1 MKKSLLALAIAA
13 SVAAPASAS
22 TAISGGI
29 WLNHQ
34 QTTEDTGSDNSTRE
48 ESTLGTMHNESLILY
63 IDHKKEDSAWQLSS
77 EWRTGQGSFSD
88 SSNNNSGD
96 TSGFHKLWVG
106 YNFSADRQL
115 VIGKSKVPFGFG
127 TTNFWPG
134 DMGLGGYGDQMD
146 VGVKFSDKQDA
157 ISYDLA
163 WFVADDFG
171 TTSTDSMD
179 DNGHWGSA
187 STYRKVNTAVANI
200 GYDLAPGSTIGLSYQ
215 QGELQ
220 DLRKGSSD
228 TDSTFGGHNAWDVW
242 YTGTYGN
249 LSVKAQIIGAE
260 RENINVVSPFLKDA
274 VEAVAAKPASD
285 ATNTSVAMPASDA
298 ILAEAGVPRTADVI
312 KTLRH
317 SLTVSYAA
325 GPFNYYIDYTGVASD
340 TDGNDASDMVAFA
353 PGVSYNYGPG
363 WIYAEYLT
371 QSNYLDSNSDVA
383 DVGNAAND
391 ESKFSALYLTVDYY
405 F

>member
-13 SVAAPASAS
+13 TVAVPASAS

-34 QTTEDTGSDNSTRE
+34 QTTEDTGSDNSVRE
-48 ESTLGTMHNESLILY
+48 ESTLGTVNSEALILY
-63 IDHKKEDSAWQLSS
+63 IDHKQEDSAWQLSA
-77 EWRTGQGSFSD
+77 EWRTGPGSFSD
-88 SSNNNSGD
+88 GSNNSTGD

-106 YNFSADRQL
+106 YNFSEDRQL
-115 VIGKSKVPFGFG
+115 VIGKSQVPFGFG

-134 DMGLGGYGDQMD
+134 DMGLGGFGDQMD

-163 WFVADDFG
+163 WYFADDFG

-179 DNGHWGSA
+179 DNAHWGS
-187 STYRKVNTAVANI
+187 STTYRKVNTAVANV
-200 GYDLAPGSTIGLSYQ
+200 GFELTPSSTIGLSYQ

-220 DLRKGSSD
+220 DLSGTFTDTGSI
-228 TDSTFGGHNAWDVW
+228 FGDHNALNVW

-249 LSVKAQIIGAE
+249 VGVKAQVMATQRNGLDEVIGTDKE
-260 RENINVVSPFLKDA
+260 SNSFVV
-274 VEAVAAKPASD
+274 
-285 ATNTSVAMPASDA
+285 
-298 ILAEAGVPRTADVI
+298 GADEV
-312 KTLRH
+312 KTIRQ

-325 GPFNYYIDYTGVASD
+325 GPFSYYIDYTGVASD
-340 TDGNDASDMVAFA
+340 TDGNDANDMVAFA

-371 QSNYLDSNSDVA
+371 QSNFLDRNADVA
-383 DVGNAAND
+383 DTGNASND
-391 ESKFSALYLTVDYY
+391 ESRFSAMYLTVDYY

>member
-13 SVAAPASAS
+13 SAVAAAPAYAS

-34 QTTEDTGSDNSTRE
+34 LTTESTGTDTPDRE
-48 ESTLGTMHNESLILY
+48 ADTLGTVNSEALVLY
-63 IDHKKEDSAWQLSS
+63 IDHQQEDSAWQLSA
-77 EWRTGQGSFSD
+77 EWRTGPGSFSD
-88 SSNNNSGD
+88 SSNNPTGD

-106 YNFSADRQL
+106 YNFSKDRKV
-115 VIGKSKVPFGFG
+115 VIGKSQVPFGFG

-134 DMGLGGYGDQMD
+134 DMGLGGYGDQLD

-163 WFVADDFG
+163 WYIADDFG
-171 TTSTDSMD
+171 AKSTDTMD
-179 DNGHWGSA
+179 DNKHWGS
-187 STYRKVNTAVANI
+187 STTYRKVNTAVANI
-200 GYDLAPGSTIGLSYQ
+200 GYDLSESSTIGFSYQ

-220 DLRKGSSD
+220 DLSGTFSDKGSI
-228 TDSTFGGHNAWDVW
+228 FAHHNAWDVW
-242 YTGTYGN
+242 YKGTYGN
-249 LSVKAQIIGAE
+249 VGVKAQLMGTQRDGLDEVLVSGVAVGADE
-260 RENINVVSPFLKDA
+260 V
-274 VEAVAAKPASD
+274 
-285 ATNTSVAMPASDA
+285 
-298 ILAEAGVPRTADVI
+298 
-312 KTLRH
+312 KTLRQ

-371 QSNYLDSNSDVA
+371 QSNYLDTNADVA
-383 DVGNAAND
+383 ESAVAGK
-391 ESKFSALYLTVDYY
+391 ESKFSATYLTIDYY

>member
-13 SVAAPASAS
+13 SATAPAYAS

-34 QTTEDTGSDNSTRE
+34 YVTEETGTETTERE
-48 ESTLGTMHNESLILY
+48 GSTLGSTNSEALVLY
-63 IDHKKEDSAWQLSS
+63 IDHQQEDSAWQLSA
-77 EWRTGQGSFSD
+77 EWRTGPGSFSD
-88 SSNNNSGD
+88 SDNNSTGD

-106 YNFSADRQL
+106 YNFSKDRKV
-115 VIGKSKVPFGFG
+115 VIGKSQVPFGFG

-163 WFVADDFG
+163 WYVSDDFG
-171 TTSTDSMD
+171 AKSTDTTD
-179 DNGHWGSA
+179 DNKHWGS
-187 STYRKVNTAVANI
+187 STTYRKVNTAVANI
-200 GYDLAPGSTIGLSYQ
+200 GYDLSESSTIGFSYQ

-220 DLRKGSSD
+220 DLTGTQPD

-249 LSVKAQIIGAE
+249 VGVKAQVMGTQRNGLDKIGTD
-260 RENINVVSPFLKDA
+260 KDE
-274 VEAVAAKPASD
+274 V
-285 ATNTSVAMPASDA
+285 
-298 ILAEAGVPRTADVI
+298 
-312 KTLRH
+312 KTTRQ

-325 GPFNYYIDYTGVASD
+325 GPFSYYIDYTGVATHTKD
-340 TDGNDASDMVAFA
+340 NDASDMVAFA

-371 QSNYLDSNSDVA
+371 QSNYLDRNADVA
-383 DVGNAAND
+383 DAAND
-391 ESKFSALYLTVDYY
+391 DYKLSATYLTIDYY

>member
-34 QTTEDTGSDNSTRE
+34 YETEETGTENTERE
-48 ESTLGTMHNESLILY
+48 GSTLGTMHNESLILY

-88 SSNNNSGD
+88 SPNNNSGD

-115 VIGKSKVPFGFG
+115 VIGKSKNPFGFG
-127 TTNFWPG
+127 TSNFWPG
-134 DMGLGGYGDQMD
+134 DIGLGGFGDQMD

-187 STYRKVNTAVANI
+187 TTYRKVNTAVANI
-200 GYDLAPGSTIGLSYQ
+200 GFDVSENSTVGVSYQ

-220 DLRKGSSD
+220 DLTPTSSD
-228 TDSTFGGHNAWDVW
+228 TDSIFGDHNAWDVW
-242 YTGTYGN
+242 YKGTYGN
-249 LSVKAQIIGAE
+249 VGVKAQVMGTQRNGLDEITGIDGEGDSFVVGADE
-260 RENINVVSPFLKDA
+260 V
-274 VEAVAAKPASD
+274 
-285 ATNTSVAMPASDA
+285 
-298 ILAEAGVPRTADVI
+298 
-312 KTLRH
+312 KTTRQ

-325 GPFNYYIDYTGVASD
+325 GPFSYYIDYTGVATHTKD
-340 TDGNDASDMVAFA
+340 NGASDMVAFA

-371 QSNYLDSNSDVA
+371 QSNYLDRNSDVA
-383 DVGNAAND
+383 DMGDAKD
-391 ESKFSALYLTVDYY
+391 TDYKFSALYLTVDYY

>member
-34 QTTEDTGSDNSTRE
+34 QTTEDTGSDGSVRE

-115 VIGKSKVPFGFG
+115 VIGKSKNPFGFG
-127 TTNFWPG
+127 TSNFWPG
-134 DMGLGGYGDQMD
+134 DMGLGGFGDQMD

-187 STYRKVNTAVANI
+187 TTYRKVNTAVANI
-200 GYDLAPGSTIGLSYQ
+200 GFDVSENSTVGVSYQ

-220 DLRKGSSD
+220 DLSGSEPD
-228 TDSTFGGHNAWDVW
+228 TDSIFGDHNAWDVW

-249 LSVKAQIIGAE
+249 VGVKAQVIGTQ
-260 RENINVVSPFLKDA
+260 RNDLNKI
-274 VEAVAAKPASD
+274 
-285 ATNTSVAMPASDA
+285 
-298 ILAEAGVPRTADVI
+298 GVGADEV
-312 KTLRH
+312 KTMRQ

-325 GPFNYYIDYTGVASD
+325 GPFSYYIDYTGVASD

>member
-34 QTTEDTGSDNSTRE
+34 LTTEFTGTDIPDRE
-48 ESTLGTMHNESLILY
+48 ADTLGTMHNEALILY
-63 IDHKKEDSAWQLSS
+63 IDHKQEDSAWQLSS

-106 YNFSADRQL
+106 YNFSENRQL
-115 VIGKSKVPFGFG
+115 VIGKSKNPFGFG
-127 TTNFWPG
+127 TSNFWPG
-134 DMGLGGYGDQMD
+134 DMGLGGFGDQMD

-171 TTSTDSMD
+171 VKSTDSMD
-179 DNGHWGSA
+179 DNNHWGSA
-187 STYRKVNTAVANI
+187 TTYRKVNTAVANI
-200 GYDLAPGSTIGLSYQ
+200 GFDVSENSTVGVSYQ

-220 DLRKGSSD
+220 DLTPTSSD
-228 TDSTFGGHNAWDVW
+228 TDSIFGDHNAWDVW
-242 YTGTYGN
+242 YKGTYGN
-249 LSVKAQIIGAE
+249 VGVKAQVMGTQRNGLDEITGIDGEGDSFVVGADE
-260 RENINVVSPFLKDA
+260 V
-274 VEAVAAKPASD
+274 
-285 ATNTSVAMPASDA
+285 
-298 ILAEAGVPRTADVI
+298 
-312 KTLRH
+312 KTMRQ

-325 GPFNYYIDYTGVASD
+325 GPFSYYIDYTNVASD

-371 QSNYLDSNSDVA
+371 QSNYLDRNSDVG
-383 DVGNAAND
+383 DEGNDAND

>member
-13 SVAAPASAS
+13 SATAPAYAS

-34 QTTEDTGSDNSTRE
+34 QTTEDTGSDNSERE
-48 ESTLGTMHNESLILY
+48 ASTLGNVNSEALILY
-63 IDHKKEDSAWQLSS
+63 IDHQQEDSDWQLSA

-88 SSNNNSGD
+88 SANNNSGD

-106 YNFSADRQL
+106 YNFSEDRQL
-115 VIGKSKVPFGFG
+115 VIGKSQVPFGFG
-127 TTNFWPG
+127 TINFWPG
-134 DMGLGGYGDQMD
+134 DMGLGGYGDQLD

-163 WFVADDFG
+163 WYISDDFG
-171 TTSTDSMD
+171 ASSTDTMD
-179 DNGHWGSA
+179 DNGHWGSS

-200 GYDLAPGSTIGLSYQ
+200 GYDLSPNSTVGLSYQ
-215 QGELQ
+215 KGELQ
-220 DLRKGSSD
+220 DLTPTSD
-228 TDSTFGGHNAWDVW
+228 DSDSTFGGHNAWDVW

-249 LSVKAQIIGAE
+249 LGVMAQVMGTQRDGLDKIGA
-260 RENINVVSPFLKDA
+260 
-274 VEAVAAKPASD
+274 
-285 ATNTSVAMPASDA
+285 
-298 ILAEAGVPRTADVI
+298 GADEV
-312 KTLRH
+312 KTLRQ
-317 SLTVSYAA
+317 SLTVSYAT
-325 GPFNYYIDYTGVASD
+325 GPFNYYVEYTGVASD
-340 TDGNDASDMVAFA
+340 TDGNDADDMVAFA

-383 DVGNAAND
+383 DSTGDDA
-391 ESKFSALYLTVDYY
+391 KFSAMYLTIDYY

>member
-13 SVAAPASAS
+13 SATAPAYAS

-34 QTTEDTGSDNSTRE
+34 QTTEDTGSDNSVRE
-48 ESTLGTMHNESLILY
+48 ADTFGTVNSEALILY
-63 IDHKKEDSAWQLSS
+63 IDHQQEDSAWQLSA
-77 EWRTGQGSFSD
+77 EWRTGPGSFSD
-88 SSNNNSGD
+88 GSNNSTGD

-106 YNFSADRQL
+106 YNFSKDRKV
-115 VIGKSKVPFGFG
+115 VIGKSQVPFGFG
-127 TTNFWPG
+127 TSNFWPG
-134 DMGLGGYGDQMD
+134 DMGLGGYGDQLD

-163 WFVADDFG
+163 WYIADDFG
-171 TTSTDSMD
+171 ATSTDTMD
-179 DNGHWGSA
+179 DNGHWGS
-187 STYRKVNTAVANI
+187 STTYRKVNTAVANV
-200 GYDLAPGSTIGLSYQ
+200 GFDLSENSTVGLSYQ

-220 DLRKGSSD
+220 DLTGTFSD
-228 TDSTFGGHNAWDVW
+228 TGSIFGDHNALDVW

-249 LSVKAQIIGAE
+249 VGVKAQVMATQRNGLDEI
-260 RENINVVSPFLKDA
+260 S
-274 VEAVAAKPASD
+274 AVAD
-285 ATNTSVAMPASDA
+285 EV
-298 ILAEAGVPRTADVI
+298 
-312 KTLRH
+312 KTIRQ

-371 QSNYLDSNSDVA
+371 QSNYLDSNADVA
-383 DVGNAAND
+383 DTGNASND
-391 ESKFSALYLTVDYY
+391 ESKFSAMYLTIDYY

>member
-13 SVAAPASAS
+13 SATAPAYAS

-34 QTTEDTGSDNSTRE
+34 YVTEETGTETTERE
-48 ESTLGTMHNESLILY
+48 GSTLGSTNSEALVLY
-63 IDHKKEDSAWQLSS
+63 IDHQQENSAWQLSA
-77 EWRTGQGSFSD
+77 EWRTGPGSFSD
-88 SSNNNSGD
+88 GAHNSTGD

-106 YNFSADRQL
+106 YNFSKDRKV
-115 VIGKSKVPFGFG
+115 VIGKSQVPFGFG

-134 DMGLGGYGDQMD
+134 DMALGGYGDQMD

-163 WFVADDFG
+163 WYVSDDFG
-171 TTSTDSMD
+171 ATSTDTMD
-179 DNGHWGSA
+179 DNNHWGSSKGTA
-187 STYRKVNTAVANI
+187 SIYRKVNTAVANI
-200 GYDLAPGSTIGLSYQ
+200 GYDLSESSTIGFSYQ

-220 DLRKGSSD
+220 DLSGTFSD
-228 TDSTFGGHNAWDVW
+228 TGSIFGDHNAWDVW

-249 LSVKAQIIGAE
+249 LGVKAQVMGTQRNGLDEVLVGTPKLAAGADE
-260 RENINVVSPFLKDA
+260 V
-274 VEAVAAKPASD
+274 
-285 ATNTSVAMPASDA
+285 
-298 ILAEAGVPRTADVI
+298 
-312 KTLRH
+312 KTIRQ

-325 GPFNYYIDYTGVASD
+325 GPFNYYIDYTNAASD
-340 TDGNDASDMVAFA
+340 TDSNDASDMVAFA

-371 QSNYLDSNSDVA
+371 QTNYIDGNGDIA
-383 DVGNAAND
+383 DMGDAKNTD
-391 ESKFSALYLTVDYY
+391 YKFSATYLTIDYY

>member
-13 SVAAPASAS
+13 SAVAAAPAYAS

-34 QTTEDTGSDNSTRE
+34 QIDESGNNKSERE
-48 ESTLGTMHNESLILY
+48 ADTLGTVGSEALVLY
-63 IDHKKEDSAWQLSS
+63 IDHQQKDSAWQLSA
-77 EWRTGQGSFSD
+77 EWRSGPGSFSD
-88 SSNNNSGD
+88 SSNNPTGD

-106 YNFSADRQL
+106 YNFSKDRKV
-115 VIGKSKVPFGFG
+115 VIGKSQVPFGFG

-134 DMGLGGYGDQMD
+134 DMGLGGFGDQLD

-163 WFVADDFG
+163 WYIADDFG
-171 TTSTDSMD
+171 AKSTDTMD
-179 DNGHWGSA
+179 DNKHWGS
-187 STYRKVNTAVANI
+187 STTYRKVNTAVANI
-200 GYDLAPGSTIGLSYQ
+200 GYDLSESSTIGFSYQ

-220 DLRKGSSD
+220 DLSGTFDDKGSI
-228 TDSTFGGHNAWDVW
+228 FGNHNAWDVW

-249 LSVKAQIIGAE
+249 VGVKAQVIGTQ
-260 RENINVVSPFLKDA
+260 RN
-274 VEAVAAKPASD
+274 
-285 ATNTSVAMPASDA
+285 
-298 ILAEAGVPRTADVI
+298 GVDEVLVGGNALGADEV
-312 KTLRH
+312 KTLRQ
-317 SLTVSYAA
+317 SLTVSYAT
-325 GPFNYYIDYTGVASD
+325 GPFNYYIDYTSAASD
-340 TDGNDASDMVAFA
+340 TDGNNANDMVAFA

-371 QSNYLDSNSDVA
+371 QTNYLSRTG
-383 DVGNAAND
+383 DVGD
-391 ESKFSALYLTVDYY
+391 SAGKDYTLSATYLTIDYY

>member
-13 SVAAPASAS
+13 SATAPAYAS

-34 QTTEDTGSDNSTRE
+34 YVTEETGKETTERE
-48 ESTLGTMHNESLILY
+48 GSTLGSTNSEALVLY
-63 IDHKKEDSAWQLSS
+63 IDHQQEDSAWQLSA
-77 EWRTGQGSFSD
+77 EWRTGPGSFSD
-88 SSNNNSGD
+88 GAHNSTGD

-106 YNFSADRQL
+106 YNFSKDRKV
-115 VIGKSKVPFGFG
+115 VIGKSQVPFGFG

-134 DMGLGGYGDQMD
+134 DMALGGYGDQMD

-163 WFVADDFG
+163 WYVSDDFG
-171 TTSTDSMD
+171 ATSTDTMD
-179 DNGHWGSA
+179 DNNHWGSSKGTA
-187 STYRKVNTAVANI
+187 SIYRKVNTAVANI
-200 GYDLAPGSTIGLSYQ
+200 GYDLSESSTIGFSYQ

-220 DLRKGSSD
+220 DLTGTQPD

-242 YTGTYGN
+242 YTGTYSNVG
-249 LSVKAQIIGAE
+249 VKAQVMGTQRDGLDKVGA
-260 RENINVVSPFLKDA
+260 
-274 VEAVAAKPASD
+274 
-285 ATNTSVAMPASDA
+285 
-298 ILAEAGVPRTADVI
+298 GADEV
-312 KTLRH
+312 KTLRQ

-325 GPFNYYIDYTGVASD
+325 GPFNYYIDYTNAASD
-340 TDGNDASDMVAFA
+340 TDSNDASDMVAFA

-371 QSNYLDSNSDVA
+371 QTNYIDGNGDIA
-383 DVGNAAND
+383 DMGDAKNTD
-391 ESKFSALYLTVDYY
+391 YKFSATYLTIDYY

>member
-1 MKKSLLALAIAA
+1 MKKSLLALAVAA

-22 TAISGGI
+22 TAISGGV
-29 WLNHQ
+29 WLNYQ
-34 QTTEDTGSDNSTRE
+34 QTTEDTGSDGSVRE
-48 ESTLGTMHNESLILY
+48 ADTLGTIHNESLILY
-63 IDHKKEDSAWQLSS
+63 IDHQQEGSAWQLSS

-106 YNFSADRQL
+106 YNFSENRQL
-115 VIGKSKVPFGFG
+115 VIGKSKNPFGFG
-127 TTNFWPG
+127 TSNFWPG
-134 DMGLGGYGDQMD
+134 DMGLGGFGDQMD

-171 TTSTDSMD
+171 AKSTDTMD

-187 STYRKVNTAVANI
+187 TTYRKVNTAVANI
-200 GYDLAPGSTIGLSYQ
+200 GFDVSENSTVGVSYQ

-220 DLRKGSSD
+220 DLTPTSSD
-228 TDSTFGGHNAWDVW
+228 TDSIFGDHNAWDVW
-242 YTGTYGN
+242 YKGTYGN
-249 LSVKAQIIGAE
+249 VGVKAQVIGTQRNGLDE
-260 RENINVVSPFLKDA
+260 ITGIDGDGNSFVV
-274 VEAVAAKPASD
+274 
-285 ATNTSVAMPASDA
+285 
-298 ILAEAGVPRTADVI
+298 GADEV
-312 KTLRH
+312 KTMRQ

-325 GPFNYYIDYTGVASD
+325 GPFSYYIDYTNVASD

-353 PGVSYNYGPG
+353 PGVSYNYGSG
-363 WIYAEYLT
+363 WLYAEYLT
-371 QSNYLDSNSDVA
+371 QSNFLDSNSDVA
-383 DVGNAAND
+383 ESAIAGE

>member
-34 QTTEDTGSDNSTRE
+34 QKTEDTGSDGSVRE
-48 ESTLGTMHNESLILY
+48 ESTLGTMHNESLVLY
-63 IDHKKEDSAWQLSS
+63 IDHKQKDSAWQLSS

-115 VIGKSKVPFGFG
+115 VIGKSKNPFGFG
-127 TTNFWPG
+127 TSNFWPG
-134 DMGLGGYGDQMD
+134 DMGLGGFGDQMD

-187 STYRKVNTAVANI
+187 HTYRKVNTAVANI
-200 GYDLAPGSTIGLSYQ
+200 GFDVSADSTVGVSYQ

-220 DLRKGSSD
+220 DLTGSEPD
-228 TDSTFGGHNAWDVW
+228 TDSIFGDHNAWDVW

-249 LSVKAQIIGAE
+249 VGVKAQVIGTQRNDLNKIGA
-260 RENINVVSPFLKDA
+260 
-274 VEAVAAKPASD
+274 
-285 ATNTSVAMPASDA
+285 
-298 ILAEAGVPRTADVI
+298 GADEV
-312 KTLRH
+312 KTMRQ

-325 GPFNYYIDYTGVASD
+325 GPFSYYIDYTGVASD
-340 TDGNDASDMVAFA
+340 TDGNDASDMVAYA

>member
-13 SVAAPASAS
+13 SATAPAYAS

-34 QTTEDTGSDNSTRE
+34 QTTEDTGSDNSVRE
-48 ESTLGTMHNESLILY
+48 ADTFGTVNSEALILY
-63 IDHKKEDSAWQLSS
+63 IDHQQEDSAWQLSA
-77 EWRTGQGSFSD
+77 EWRTGPGSFSD
-88 SSNNNSGD
+88 GSNNSTGD

-106 YNFSADRQL
+106 YNFSKDRKV
-115 VIGKSKVPFGFG
+115 VIGKSQVPFGFG
-127 TTNFWPG
+127 TSNFWPG
-134 DMGLGGYGDQMD
+134 DMGLGGYGDQLD

-163 WFVADDFG
+163 WYIADDFG
-171 TTSTDSMD
+171 ATSTDTMD
-179 DNGHWGSA
+179 DNGHWGS
-187 STYRKVNTAVANI
+187 STTYRKVNTAVANV
-200 GYDLAPGSTIGLSYQ
+200 GFDLSENSTVGLSYQ

-220 DLRKGSSD
+220 DLTGTFSD
-228 TDSTFGGHNAWDVW
+228 TGSIFGDHNALDVW

-249 LSVKAQIIGAE
+249 VGVKAQVMATQRNGLDEI
-260 RENINVVSPFLKDA
+260 S
-274 VEAVAAKPASD
+274 AVAD
-285 ATNTSVAMPASDA
+285 EV
-298 ILAEAGVPRTADVI
+298 
-312 KTLRH
+312 KTIRQ

-340 TDGNDASDMVAFA
+340 TDGNDANDLVAFA

-371 QSNYLDSNSDVA
+371 QNKGVN
-383 DVGNAAND
+383 GNGD
-391 ESKFSALYLTVDYY
+391 IGKDSKFSAMYLTIDYY